1 MPMRMLIA
9 FLVLVAVTAGT
20 AFDTEGS
27 VRRSTDRPTDAR
39 ECLILALYHEAR
51 HESRRSILKHAW
63 TIVWRVKR
71 DDFPND
77 LCSVI
82 YQPFAFQPFNGGKIP
97 RMTDD
102 EARDRVA
109 AIAEEVL
116 VKAFPDSFGGNVC
129 VERDIHT
136 GACIATRADL
146 LPAPMPVSTHFA
158 VADCYF
164 LGREGYGYTRN
175 DKDECVPSW
184 SLKMT
189 RVADAPC
196 SLVSNR
202 PCRIVFWRQ

>member
-1 MPMRMLIA
+1 MQKLIA
-9 FLVLVAVTAGT
+9 LAALVAITAG
-20 AFDTEGS
+20 AVPEAEGS
-27 VRRSTDRPTDAR
+27 MRRSTERLTDAR
-39 ECLILALYHEAR
+39 ECMIRALYHEAR
-51 HESRRSILKHAW
+51 HEPRRSIVKHAW

-77 LCSVI
+77 VCSVV
-82 YQPFAFQPFNGGKIP
+82 YQPFAFQPFNNGTP
-97 RMTDD
+97 TTNDD
-102 EARDRVA
+102 EARERVA
-109 AIAEEVL
+109 AIADDVL
-116 VKAFPDSFGGNVC
+116 VKAFPESFGGDEC

-136 GACIATRADL
+136 ETCIATRADL
-146 LPAPMPVSTHFA
+146 LPPPMPVATHFA

-189 RVADAPC
+189 RVADVPC
-196 SLVSNR
+196 TLVSNR